1 MDLFGVKMD
10 DHNNTDSEPVKSTNR
25 LPGDGE
31 VALDMKAFTLRH
43 ETNGSPIS
51 DLEIMINSVPSYIFF
66 KDENDRYI
74 NVNKALTEA
83 LDLPKEK
90 WIGKTTAELFPNYS
104 ADFHLLDMEVIKS
117 GKALRNIEQLFQTPE
132 GIKWLQT
139 DKVPYFDENGVVRG
153 VVSTSTDI
161 TKRKQA
167 ETALKVSETKYR
179 IVAENTYDWEFWT
192 SPDGSF
198 IYSSPSCMRISGYTS
213 EEFEN
218 DPKLFLSIIHP
229 DDRNKYMEHLADK
242 SRYQEQKEV
251 EFRIIRRGGE
261 VRWIAHLC
269 QPAYGPEGVL
279 LGRRGSNRDVT
290 ERKIAEEA
298 LSMSEKRYR
307 ILAQNFPNGAVILF
321 DKNLRYIVAD
331 GNEIERTSS
340 SLDSGVGKTIWE
352 LYPEET
358 CKLIEPYYRAALR
371 GEKNIF
377 THRLFDRFYEFHTL
391 PIKEE
396 DGFVSAGMCL
406 MLDVTKKIHD
416 EEELKALN
424 EGKDKLFS
432 IIAHDLKSPFTAL
445 LGFSEYMTNYL
456 EELSQ
461 DEIRE
466 FSSSIYKSASGV
478 YKLIENLL
486 QWSRLQLGR
495 IDFVPQKFKF
505 GELASEMRQLYQASA
520 DNKKIFL
527 EDDVEPGLMVL
538 ADRHMAETVLR
549 NLISNAIKFTSRYG
563 RIRLIAKRENGTV
576 KITVKDDGR
585 GMDSLQLS
593 KLFSLSEHRS
603 TMGTD
608 QEKGTGLG
616 LLICKEFVEKNG
628 GMIVVESKPELG
640 SSFTFTLPAA

>member
-1 MDLFGVKMD
+1 
-10 DHNNTDSEPVKSTNR
+10 
-25 LPGDGE
+25 
-31 VALDMKAFTLRH
+31 
-43 ETNGSPIS
+43 
-51 DLEIMINSVPSYIFF
+51 
-66 KDENDRYI
+66 
-74 NVNKALTEA
+74 
-83 LDLPKEK
+83 
-90 WIGKTTAELFPNYS
+90 
-104 ADFHLLDMEVIKS
+104 
-117 GKALRNIEQLFQTPE
+117 
-132 GIKWLQT
+132 
-139 DKVPYFDENGVVRG
+139 
-153 VVSTSTDI
+153 
-161 TKRKQA
+161 
-167 ETALKVSETKYR
+167 
-179 IVAENTYDWEFWT
+179 
-192 SPDGSF
+192 
-198 IYSSPSCMRISGYTS
+198 
-213 EEFEN
+213 
-218 DPKLFLSIIHP
+218 
-229 DDRNKYMEHLADK
+229 
-242 SRYQEQKEV
+242 
-251 EFRIIRRGGE
+251 
-261 VRWIAHLC
+261 
-269 QPAYGPEGVL
+269 
-279 LGRRGSNRDVT
+279 
-290 ERKIAEEA
+290 
-298 LSMSEKRYR
+298 
-307 ILAQNFPNGAVILF
+307 
-321 DKNLRYIVAD
+321 
-331 GNEIERTSS
+331 
-340 SLDSGVGKTIWE
+340 
-352 LYPEET
+352 
-358 CKLIEPYYRAALR
+358 
-371 GEKNIF
+371 
-377 THRLFDRFYEFHTL
+377 
-391 PIKEE
+391 
-396 DGFVSAGMCL
+396 
-406 MLDVTKKIHD
+406 
-416 EEELKALN
+416 
-424 EGKDKLFS
+424 
-432 IIAHDLKSPFTAL
+432 
-445 LGFSEYMTNYL
+445 MTNYL